1 MTTKSR
7 FVIVISSIV
16 FGILSSVS
24 ALAQVP
30 TAGLNDSQTAIKVAI
45 VNMQDAITN
54 TDEGKKELSV
64 LEQKF
69 APRQEELRKA
79 SEEVEGLKKQLSTPD
94 AKLTDDRRKNLV
106 TTLETKQ
113 KIFQRNFEDFQMELQ
128 KSEQETVDRIGEKM
142 MKIVEKYASAQGY
155 TLVIDVSNPQ
165 SGVIWTKPS
174 ANITKELIAA
184 YNSQFPVSA
193 VGTKSGPGRP

>member
-1 MTTKSR
+1 MTAKTR
-7 FVIVISSIV
+7 LMIVVFSVV

-30 TAGLNDSQTAIKVAI
+30 VISGGQAANVKVAI

-54 TDEGKKELSV
+54 TDEGKKESLA

-69 APRQEELRKA
+69 TPRREELRKA
-79 SEEVEGLKKQLSTPD
+79 NEEVEGLKKQLAAPD
-94 AKLTDDRRKNLV
+94 SKMTDDQRKNLV
-106 TTLETKQ
+106 NALETKH
-113 KIFQRNFEDFQMELQ
+113 KIFQRNFEDFQMDVQ
-128 KSEQETVDRIGEKM
+128 KSEQEAADRIGEKM

-165 SGVIWTKPS
+165 TGVVWTSPS
-174 ANITKELIAA
+174 ANITRDLIAA
-184 YNSQFPVSA
+184 YNSQFPVNTT
-193 VGTKSGPGRP
+193 GTKPATGRP

>member
-1 MTTKSR
+1 MTKSR

-24 ALAQVP
+24 VLAQVP
-30 TAGLNDSQTAIKVAI
+30 TAGLNSSQAAMKVAI
-45 VNMQDAITN
+45 VNMQDAITS
-54 TDEGKKELSV
+54 TDEGKKEWTA

-69 APRQEELRKA
+69 TPKEDELKKV

-94 AKLTDDRRKNLV
+94 TKLTAEQRKNLAN
-106 TTLETKQ
+106 TLENKQ
-113 KIFQRNFEDFQMELQ
+113 KIFQRNYEDLQMEIQ
-128 KSEQETVDRIGEKM
+128 KSEQEAANRIGERM
-142 MKIVEKYASAQGY
+142 MKIVEKYAEAQGY

-165 SGVIWTKPS
+165 TGIIWARPS

-184 YNSQFPVSA
+184 YNSQFPVSS
-193 VGTKSGPGRP
+193 VGTKPGSGRP